1 MVIEDM
7 IEAAMNAFKEKLTHF
22 CEEEAEGALSV
33 ESAHAITQGVQ
44 QALAAAGRAAFG
56 AYLAS
61 KETVQ
66 DVVVAGG
73 EIVRFKYVSE
83 KRFETLWGLLGVTR
97 RVYQNASD
105 TRTHVPLDFAWGMA
119 DQFMT
124 IEVREAVAF
133 SCALVTPE
141 ETHALLA
148 KSALFHP
155 HPTQIKRC
163 VEEIGAQV
171 AVNPLALDARI
182 RAEEQAPDGARVLTA
197 SLDGANVLLNEPAE
211 GGAKRGRPAE
221 RPGASEGQA
230 STTAYRN
237 AMVGSLT
244 FYGAVPEGDKT
255 PQRLA
260 CRYTSH
266 MPEDYAVTF
275 KAKFEAELADAER
288 KAPPGITKVLLCD
301 GARAIWKYAEH
312 NVRYR
317 DYEKLIDYCH
327 TLEHLSLAAEALF
340 GKGSNQGRAWYD
352 KYRKKLLEEDL
363 GARSVLHSI
372 DYYEQTSAL
381 PKSRREA
388 LDAQRTFFRRNQA
401 KMTYADF
408 RRRGLPI
415 GSGPVEAA
423 CKTLVK
429 TRLCRSG
436 MRWSRKGG
444 QRILDLRTYVKSN
457 RWDPFWNEY
466 KKLLLTA

>member
-1 MVIEDM
+1 MVIEGM
-7 IEAAMNAFKEKLTHF
+7 IEAAMEAFKERLAHF
-22 CEEEAEGALSV
+22 CEDRAEEALSM
-33 ESAHAITQGVQ
+33 ESAHAITQGIQ
-44 QALAAAGRAAFG
+44 RALASTGRAAFR
-56 AYLAS
+56 AYLES
-61 KETVQ
+61 KEEAQ
-66 DVVVAGG
+66 DAVVAGG
-73 EIVRFKYVSE
+73 EVFGFKYSSE
-83 KRFETLWGLLGVTR
+83 KRFETLWGSMGVTR

-105 TRTHVPLDFAWGMA
+105 TKTHVPLDAAWGMA

-133 SCALVTPE
+133 SCAHVTPE
-141 ETHALLA
+141 ETHELLK
-148 KSALFHP
+148 KSALFQP

-163 VEEIGAQV
+163 VEDIGAQV
-171 AVNPLALDARI
+171 AVDPLALDARI
-182 RAEEQAPDGARVLTA
+182 RAQERVPQGALVLAA
-197 SLDGANVLLNEPAE
+197 SLDGVNILLKELAE
-211 GGAKRGRPAE
+211 AGAKRGRPAE
-221 RPGASEGQA
+221 RPGAGKSQA
-230 STTAYRN
+230 PSTAYRN
-237 AMVGSLT
+237 AMVGSIT
-244 FYGAVPEGDKT
+244 FYGAVPEGQKT

-266 MPEDYAVTF
+266 MPEERAVTF
-275 KAKFEAELADAER
+275 KAKFEAELAQAER
-288 KAPPGITKVLLCD
+288 QAPPGITKVLLCD
-301 GARAIWKYAEH
+301 GARAIWNYAEH
-312 NVRYR
+312 NEQFD

-340 GKGSNQGRAWYD
+340 GKGSNEAKAWYD

-363 GARSVLHSI
+363 GARRVLHSL
-372 DYYEQTSAL
+372 DYYETTGAL
-381 PKSRREA
+381 SKSRREA
-388 LDAQRTFFRRNQA
+388 LDAQRTFFKRNQA

-457 RWDPFWNEY
+457 RWDAFWNEY
-466 KKLLLTA
+466 TKCLLAA

>member
-1 MVIEDM
+1 VVMERM
-7 IEAAMNAFKEKLTHF
+7 IEAAINAFKETVTGF
-22 CEEEAEGALSV
+22 CKAQAEGALSV
-33 ESAHAITQGVQ
+33 ESARAVTQGVQ
-44 QALAAAGRAAFG
+44 QGLAAAGRAAFA
-56 AYLAS
+56 AYLES
-61 KETVQ
+61 KEVMQ

-73 EIVRFKYVSE
+73 EAFGFKYSSQ
-83 KRFETLWGLLGVTR
+83 KRFETLWGLMGVTR

-105 TRTHVPLDFAWGMA
+105 TKTHVPLDAAWSMA
-119 DQFMT
+119 GEFMT

-141 ETHALLA
+141 ETHELLK
-148 KSALFHP
+148 KSALFQP
-155 HPTQIKRC
+155 HPTQIKRS
-163 VEEIGAQV
+163 VEEIGTQV
-171 AVNPLALDARI
+171 AVDPLALDARI
-182 RAEEQAPDGARVLTA
+182 RAEEHAPDGTRVLAA

-211 GGAKRGRPAE
+211 GCAKRGRPAE
-221 RPGASEGQA
+221 RPGAGQGQA
-230 STTAYRN
+230 GTTAYRN
-237 AMVGSLT
+237 AMVGSIT
-244 FYGAVPEGDKT
+244 FYGAVPEGQNT

-266 MPEDYAVTF
+266 MPEDHAVTF
-275 KAKFEAELADAER
+275 KTKFEAELADAER
-288 KAPPGITKVLLCD
+288 KAPPAMTKVLLCD
-301 GARAIWKYAEH
+301 GARAIWNYAEH
-312 NVRYR
+312 NERYA

-327 TLEHLSLAAEALF
+327 TLEHLSLAAEVLF
-340 GKGSNQGRAWYD
+340 GKGSDKANAWYD

-363 GARSVLHSI
+363 GARSVLHSM
-372 DYYEQTSAL
+372 DYYEATCAL
-381 PKSRREA
+381 SKSRREA

-401 KMTYADF
+401 RMTYADF

-457 RWDPFWNEY
+457 RWDAFWHEY
-466 KKLLLTA
+466 KNLLLTA

>member
-1 MVIEDM
+1 M
-7 IEAAMNAFKEKLTHF
+7 IEAAMSAFKEKLTHF
-22 CEEEAEGALSV
+22 CEDESEGTLTV
-33 ESAHAITQGVQ
+33 ESSHAIAHGIQ
-44 QALAAAGRAAFG
+44 QALAAAGRAAFKT
-56 AYLAS
+56 YLEC
-61 KETVQ
+61 KEEAR
-66 DVVVAGG
+66 DMVVAGG
-73 EIVRFKYVSE
+73 ELFRFKYTSE
-83 KRFETLWGLLGVTR
+83 KRFETLWGLTGVTR

-105 TRTHVPLDFAWGMA
+105 TKSHVPLDAAWGMA

-141 ETHALLA
+141 ETHALLK

-163 VEEIGAQV
+163 VEELGALI
-171 AVNPLALDARI
+171 AVDPLALDAGVRS
-182 RAEEQAPDGARVLTA
+182 EEQAPKETRVLAA

-211 GGAKRGRPAE
+211 QGAKRGRPAE
-221 RPGASEGQA
+221 RPGVGEGQA
-230 STTAYRN
+230 SSTAYRN
-237 AMVGSLT
+237 AMVGSVT
-244 FYGAVPEGDKT
+244 FYGAVPEGQKT

-266 MPEDYAVTF
+266 MPEDHAMTF
-275 KAKFEAELADAER
+275 KAKFEAELAEAER
-288 KAPPGITKVLLCD
+288 KAPPGVTKVLLCD
-301 GARAIWKYAEH
+301 GARAIWNYAEH
-312 NVRYR
+312 HERY
-317 DYEKLIDYCH
+317 DGYEKLIDYCH

-340 GKGSNQGRAWYD
+340 GKGSSPGRAWYD

-363 GARSVLHSI
+363 GARSVLHSM

-388 LDAQRTFFRRNQA
+388 LAAQRTFFRRNQA
-401 KMTYADF
+401 RMTYADF

-457 RWDPFWNEY
+457 RWDAFWHEY
-466 KKLLLTA
+466 KNLLLTA

>member
-7 IEAAMNAFKEKLTHF
+7 IEDAMNVFKEKLTHF
-22 CEEEAEGALSV
+22 CKEESEGALSV
-33 ESAHAITQGVQ
+33 ESAHMITQGLQ
-44 QALAAAGRAAFG
+44 HALAAAGRAAF
-56 AYLAS
+56 ATYLES
-61 KETVQ
+61 KESMQ

-73 EIVRFKYVSE
+73 ELFRFKYSSE
-83 KRFETLWGLLGVTR
+83 KRFETLWGLAGIRR

-105 TRTHVPLDFAWGMA
+105 TKTHVPLDAAWGMA
-119 DQFMT
+119 DQFMM

-141 ETHALLA
+141 ETYALLG

-171 AVNPLALDARI
+171 AVDPLGLDARI
-182 RAEEQAPDGARVLTA
+182 RAQEQAPEGARVLAA
-197 SLDGANVLLNEPAE
+197 SLDGVNVLLNEPAE
-211 GGAKRGRPAE
+211 RGGKRGRPAE
-221 RPGASEGQA
+221 RPGAGEGQA
-230 STTAYRN
+230 SSTAYRN
-237 AMVGSLT
+237 AMVGSMT
-244 FYGAVPEGDKT
+244 FYGAVPQGDKT

-266 MPEDYAVTF
+266 MPEDHAVTF
-275 KAKFEAELADAER
+275 KTKFEAELAEAER

-301 GARAIWKYAEH
+301 GARAIWNYAEH
-312 NVRYR
+312 NERYN

-327 TLEHLSLAAEALF
+327 ALEHLSLAAEALF
-340 GKGSNQGRAWYD
+340 GKNSNQGRAWYD

-372 DYYEQTSAL
+372 EYYEQTSAFS
-381 PKSRREA
+381 KSRREA
-388 LDAQRTFFRRNQA
+388 LEAQRTFFRRNQA
-401 KMTYADF
+401 RMSYVNF

-457 RWDPFWNEY
+457 RWDTFWHEY